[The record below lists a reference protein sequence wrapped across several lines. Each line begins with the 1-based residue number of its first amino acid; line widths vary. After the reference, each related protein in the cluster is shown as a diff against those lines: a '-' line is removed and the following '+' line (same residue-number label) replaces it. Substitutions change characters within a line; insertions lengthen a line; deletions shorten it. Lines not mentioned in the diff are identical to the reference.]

1 MVTSVRCIHKTL
13 STHLIKLNYPV
24 ISMLKSISLFDWY
37 GICKQSDVKKEKKVK
52 AVAQTRVCFGCAKL
66 IKDSHTLRYKP

>member
-52 AVAQTRVCFGCAKL
+52 AVAQ
-66 IKDSHTLRYKP
+66 DNSHTLRYKP

>member
-37 GICKQSDVKKEKKVK
+37 GICKQSDQLASQYV
-52 AVAQTRVCFGCAKL
+52 
-66 IKDSHTLRYKP
+66 IIM